1 MEYGPSNALAEDWEL
16 LVSFFPAHWREQAE
30 SSGALKGL
38 RQDKSA
44 ESYLR
49 VLLLHLGCGFSLRE
63 TIVRARQAGL
73 ADLSDVALL
82 KRLRKSKAW
91 LQQLCCSLFA
101 ARRGASAVAGE
112 RPWRL
117 LDGSLVSEPGKTGS
131 QWRVHYSLRWPSLE
145 CDYFKL
151 TPVEGSGQGE
161 SLDQFPL
168 APGDWVL
175 ADRGYCH
182 AEALG
187 AAARQGAFFTVRL
200 NPQGIRLQTPGGEPY
215 PLVDHLR
222 ALKRTDQTAEWSVR
236 IPLSGAP
243 PPLAV
248 RLCAVRKSAAAI
260 ALAQKKLRRKARK
273 QRWQVQP
280 ESLIYAQYVMVL
292 STFPA
297 AEYSTR
303 RVLEAYRLR
312 WQVELVFKRLKQI
325 AQLGHLPKHDP
336 ESSQA
341 WLYGKLFVALLT
353 EKLIQ
358 SANALSPWG
367 YEFSHPQG
375 TQSLA

>member
-1 MEYGPSNALAEDWEL
+1 MENAPPNALAEDWEL
-16 LVSFFPAHWREQAE
+16 LMSFFPSDWRKQAQT
-30 SSGALKGL
+30 SGALKGL

-49 VLLLHLGCGFSLRE
+49 VLLMHLGCGFSLRE
-63 TIVRARQAGL
+63 TMVRARHAQL

-101 ARRGASAVAGE
+101 ERRGAPVGAGVP
-112 RPWRL
+112 PWRL
-117 LDGSLVSEPGKTGS
+117 LDGTLVSEPGQTGS
-131 QWRVHYSLRWPSLE
+131 QWRIHYSLRWPSLE

-151 TPVEGSGQGE
+151 TPVEGSGHGE
-161 SLDQFPL
+161 SWYQFPF

-182 AEALG
+182 AEALEEV
-187 AAARQGAFFTVRL
+187 ARQGAFFTVRL
-200 NPQGIRLQTPGGEPY
+200 NAQGIRLHTPGGDLF
-215 PLVDHLR
+215 PLVEHLQ
-222 ALKRTDQTAEWSVR
+222 ALQGTGQTAEWPVR
-236 IPLSGAP
+236 IALPGSSP
-243 PPLAV
+243 HLAV

-260 ALAQKKLRRKARK
+260 ALAQKKLRRKAR
-273 QRWQVQP
+273 QQGWQVQP
-280 ESLIYAQYVMVL
+280 ESLLYAQYVMVL

-353 EKLIQ
+353 EKCLQ

-367 YEFSHPQG
+367 YEFPDAQG
-375 TQSLA
+375 AQSLA

>member
-1 MEYGPSNALAEDWEL
+1 MENETSNALAEDWEL
-16 LVSFFPAHWREQAE
+16 LMSFFPADWRKQAQT
-30 SSGALKGL
+30 SGALKGL

-63 TIVRARQAGL
+63 TIVRAQGAGL

-101 ARRGASAVAGE
+101 ERRCSAVGVGA
-112 RPWRL
+112 RSWRL
-117 LDGSLVSEPGKTGS
+117 LDGSLVREPGKTGS
-131 QWRVHYSLRWPSLE
+131 QWRIHYSLRWPSLA

-151 TPVEGSGQGE
+151 TPVEGSGHGE
-161 SLDQFPL
+161 SLYQFPF
-168 APGDWVL
+168 AAGDRVL

-187 AAARQGAFFTVRL
+187 EVARQGAFFTVRL
-200 NPQGIRLQTPGGEPY
+200 NPQGIRLQTPGGDVY
-215 PLVDHLR
+215 PLVEHLQE
-222 ALKRTDQTAEWSVR
+222 LKKAGQTAEWPVR
-236 IPLSGAP
+236 IPLPGSS
-243 PPLAV
+243 PLAV

-260 ALAQKKLRRKARK
+260 ALAQQKLRRKARH
-273 QRWQVQP
+273 QGWQVQP
-280 ESLIYAQYVMVL
+280 ESLLYAQYVMVL

-297 AEYSTR
+297 AEYNTW

-353 EKLIQ
+353 EKFIQ
-358 SANALSPWG
+358 SATALSPWG
-367 YEFSHPQG
+367 YEFPEAQSPQP
-375 TQSLA
+375 LA

>member
-1 MEYGPSNALAEDWEL
+1 METEHTNALAEDWEL
-16 LVSFFPAHWREQAE
+16 LMSFFPSDWRQQAE
-30 SSGALKGL
+30 TCGALRGL

-49 VLLLHLGCGFSLRE
+49 VLLMHLGCGFSLRE
-63 TIVRARQAGL
+63 TIVRAKQAHL

-82 KRLRKSKAW
+82 KRLRKSKPW
-91 LQQLCCSLFA
+91 LRQLCCSLFA
-101 ARRGASAVAGE
+101 ERSVSASPCGPAN
-112 RPWRL
+112 WRL
-117 LDGSLVSEPGKTGS
+117 IDASLVSEPGKTGS

-151 TPVEGSGQGE
+151 TPVEGQGHGE
-161 SLDQFPL
+161 SLYQFTF
-168 APGDWVL
+168 APGDFVL

-182 AEALG
+182 AQAIG
-187 AAARQGAFFTVRL
+187 QAVRQGAFLAVRL
-200 NPQGIRLQTPGGEPY
+200 NPQGISLQTPGGDPY
-215 PLVDHLR
+215 PLVNKLQS
-222 ALKRTDQTAEWSVR
+222 LKGAGQTAEWEVS
-236 IPLSGAP
+236 IPLPGKQPA
-243 PPLAV
+243 LQV

-273 QRWQVQP
+273 EGWQLQP

-292 STFPA
+292 STFPKA
-297 AEYSTR
+297 TYDSK

-325 AQLGHLPKHDP
+325 AQLGHLPKHDQ

-358 SANALSPWG
+358 AASAFSPWG
-367 YEFSHPQG
+367 YDFQDDKG

>member
-1 MEYGPSNALAEDWEL
+1 M
-16 LVSFFPAHWREQAE
+16 SFFPSDWRKQAQT
-30 SSGALKGL
+30 SGALKGL

-49 VLLLHLGCGFSLRE
+49 VLLMHLGCGFSLRE
-63 TIVRARQAGL
+63 TMVRARHAQL

-101 ARRGASAVAGE
+101 ERRGAPVGAGVP
-112 RPWRL
+112 PWRL
-117 LDGSLVSEPGKTGS
+117 LDGTLVSEPGQTGS
-131 QWRVHYSLRWPSLE
+131 QWRIHYSLRWPSLE

-151 TPVEGSGQGE
+151 TPVEGSGHGE
-161 SLDQFPL
+161 SWYQFPF

-187 AAARQGAFFTVRL
+187 EVARQGAFFTVRL
-200 NPQGIRLQTPGGEPY
+200 NAQGIRLHTPGGDLF
-215 PLVDHLR
+215 PLVEHLQ
-222 ALKRTDQTAEWSVR
+222 ALQGTGQTAEWPVR
-236 IPLSGAP
+236 IALPGSSP
-243 PPLAV
+243 HLAV

-260 ALAQKKLRRKARK
+260 ALAQKKLRRKAR
-273 QRWQVQP
+273 QQGWQVQP
-280 ESLIYAQYVMVL
+280 ESLLYAQYVMVL

-353 EKLIQ
+353 EKCLQ

-367 YEFSHPQG
+367 YEFPDAQG
-375 TQSLA
+375 AQSLA

>member
-1 MEYGPSNALAEDWEL
+1 METEHANALAEDWEL
-16 LVSFFPAHWREQAE
+16 LMSFFPSDWRQQAE
-30 SSGALKGL
+30 TCGALRGL

-49 VLLLHLGCGFSLRE
+49 VLLMHLGCGFSLRE
-63 TIVRARQAGL
+63 TIVRAKHAQL

-82 KRLRKSKAW
+82 KRLRKSKPW
-91 LQQLCCSLFA
+91 LRQLCCSLFA
-101 ARRGASAVAGE
+101 E
-112 RPWRL
+112 RPLSASPSAAANWRL
-117 LDGSLVSEPGKTGS
+117 IDASLVSEPGKTGS

-151 TPVEGSGQGE
+151 TPVEGPGQGE
-161 SLDQFPL
+161 SLYQFSF
-168 APGDWVL
+168 APGDFVL

-182 AEALG
+182 AQAIG
-187 AAARQGAFFTVRL
+187 QATRQGAFLTVRL
-200 NPQGIRLQTPGGEPY
+200 NPQGIRLQTPGGDPY
-215 PLVDHLR
+215 PLVNQLQS
-222 ALKRTDQTAEWSVR
+222 LKGTGQTAEWEVR
-236 IPLSGAP
+236 IPLPGKQ
-243 PPLAV
+243 PPLQV

-273 QRWQVQP
+273 EGWQLQP

-292 STFPA
+292 STFPKTT
-297 AEYSTR
+297 YDTK

-325 AQLGHLPKHDP
+325 AQLGHLPKHDE

-358 SANALSPWG
+358 AASAFSPWG
-367 YEFSHPQG
+367 YDFQDDKG
-375 TQSLA
+375 AQSLA

>member
-1 MEYGPSNALAEDWEL
+1 MENDSPNALAEDWEL
-16 LVSFFPAHWREQAE
+16 LMSFFPRDWRKQAHTC
-30 SSGALKGL
+30 GALKGL

-44 ESYLR
+44 EVYLR

-63 TIVRARQAGL
+63 TIVRAQQAGL

-91 LQQLCCSLFA
+91 LQQLCCSLLA
-101 ARRGASAVAGE
+101 ERRGWPVEVEA

-117 LDGSLVSEPGKTGS
+117 LDGSLIREPGKTGS
-131 QWRVHYSLRWPSLE
+131 QWRIHYSLRWPSLE

-151 TPVEGSGQGE
+151 TPVAGSGHGE
-161 SLDQFPL
+161 SLYQFPF
-168 APGDWVL
+168 APGDEVL

-187 AAARQGAFFTVRL
+187 EVARQGAFFTVRL
-200 NPQGIRLQTPGGEPY
+200 NPQGIRLQTPGGELA
-215 PLVDHLR
+215 PLVEHLQ
-222 ALKRTDQTAEWSVR
+222 ALNGAGQTAEWPVR
-236 IPLSGAP
+236 IPQPGP
-243 PPLAV
+243 HPPLAV

-260 ALAQKKLRRKARK
+260 ALAQQRLRRKARK
-273 QRWQVQP
+273 QGWQVQP
-280 ESLIYAQYVMVL
+280 ASLLYAQYVMVL

-303 RVLEAYRLR
+303 RILQAYRLR
-312 WQVELVFKRLKQI
+312 WQVELVLTRLKQI

-336 ESSQA
+336 HSSQA

-353 EKLIQ
+353 ERVIH
-358 SANALSPWG
+358 SATTLSPWG
-367 YEFSHPQG
+367 YELPDAQG
-375 TQSLA
+375 PQSLA

>member
-1 MEYGPSNALAEDWEL
+1 MENATGNALAEDWEL
-16 LVSFFPAHWREQAE
+16 LMSFFPRDWRKQAQT
-30 SSGALKGL
+30 SGALKGL
-38 RQDKSA
+38 RQDKSV
-44 ESYLR
+44 EEYLR

-63 TIVRARQAGL
+63 TVVRAQQAGL

-101 ARRGASAVAGE
+101 ERCYSPVVEGA

-131 QWRVHYSLRWPSLE
+131 QWRIHYSLRWPSLQ

-151 TPVEGSGQGE
+151 TPVEGSGHGE
-161 SLDQFPL
+161 SLYQFPL
-168 APGDWVL
+168 APGDGVL

-187 AAARQGAFFTVRL
+187 EVARQGAFFTVRL
-200 NPQGIRLQTPGGEPY
+200 NPQGIRLQTPGGDPA
-215 PLVDHLR
+215 PLVEHLQ
-222 ALKRTDQTAEWSVR
+222 ALKGAGQTAEWPVR
-236 IPLSGAP
+236 IPLPSP
-243 PPLAV
+243 QPPLAV

-260 ALAQKKLRRKARK
+260 ALAQQRLRRKARK
-273 QRWQVQP
+273 QGWQVQP
-280 ESLIYAQYVMVL
+280 ESLLYAQYVMVL

-341 WLYGKLFVALLT
+341 WLYGKLLVALLT
-353 EKLIQ
+353 EKFIH
-358 SANALSPWG
+358 SATALSPWG
-367 YEFSHPQG
+367 YEFPAGQG
-375 TQSLA
+375 PQSLA

>member
-1 MEYGPSNALAEDWEL
+1 MENETPNALAEDWEL
-16 LVSFFPAHWREQAE
+16 LMSFFPADWRKQAR

-49 VLLLHLGCGFSLRE
+49 VLLMHLGCGFSLRE
-63 TIVRARQAGL
+63 TIVRAQQAGL

-101 ARRGASAVAGE
+101 ERRCLPVTAGAP
-112 RPWRL
+112 PWRL

-131 QWRVHYSLRWPSLE
+131 QWRIHYSLRWPSLE

-151 TPVEGSGQGE
+151 TPVEGRGHGE
-161 SLDQFPL
+161 SLDQFL
-168 APGDWVL
+168 FAPGDWVL

-200 NPQGIRLQTPGGEPY
+200 NPQGIRLQTPGGDLY
-215 PLVDHLR
+215 PLVSHLR
-222 ALKRTDQTAEWSVR
+222 ELKAADQTAEWAVR
-236 IPLSGAP
+236 IPLPGP
-243 PPLAV
+243 QGPLAV
-248 RLCAVRKSAAAI
+248 RLCAVRKSAGAI
-260 ALAQKKLRRKARK
+260 ALAQARLRRKARK
-273 QRWQVQP
+273 QGWRVQP
-280 ESLIYAQYVMVL
+280 ESLLYAQYVMVL

-297 AEYSTR
+297 AQYSTS

-341 WLYGKLFVALLT
+341 WLYGKLLVALLT
-353 EKLIQ
+353 EKVIQ
-358 SANALSPWG
+358 SAHALSPWG
-367 YEFSHPQG
+367 YELRAQQG
-375 TQSLA
+375 AQPLA

>member
-1 MEYGPSNALAEDWEL
+1 METEHANALAEDWEL
-16 LVSFFPAHWREQAE
+16 LMSFFPSDWRQQAE
-30 SSGALKGL
+30 TCGALRGL

-49 VLLLHLGCGFSLRE
+49 VLLMHLGCGFSLRE
-63 TIVRARQAGL
+63 TIVRAKHAQL

-82 KRLRKSKAW
+82 KRLRKSKPW
-91 LQQLCCSLFA
+91 LRQLCCSLFA
-101 ARRGASAVAGE
+101 E
-112 RPWRL
+112 RPLSASPSGAANWRL
-117 LDGSLVSEPGKTGS
+117 IDASLVSEPGKTGS

-145 CDYFKL
+145 CDYFRL
-151 TPVEGSGQGE
+151 TPVEGPGQGE
-161 SLDQFPL
+161 SLYQFSF
-168 APGDWVL
+168 APGDFVL

-182 AEALG
+182 AQAIG
-187 AAARQGAFFTVRL
+187 QATRQGAFLTVRL
-200 NPQGIRLQTPGGEPY
+200 NPQGIRLQTPGGDPY
-215 PLVDHLR
+215 PLVNQLQS
-222 ALKRTDQTAEWSVR
+222 LKGTGLTAEWEVR
-236 IPLSGAP
+236 IPLPGKQ
-243 PPLAV
+243 PPLQV

-273 QRWQVQP
+273 EGWQLQP

-292 STFPA
+292 STFPKA
-297 AEYSTR
+297 TYDTK

-325 AQLGHLPKHDP
+325 AQLGHLPKHDQ

-358 SANALSPWG
+358 AASAFSPWG
-367 YEFSHPQG
+367 YDFQDDKG
-375 TQSLA
+375 AQSLA

>member
-1 MEYGPSNALAEDWEL
+1 MENDPPNALAEDWEL
-16 LVSFFPAHWREQAE
+16 LMSFFPADWEKQAE
-30 SSGALKGL
+30 ITGALRGL

-49 VLLLHLGCGFSLRE
+49 VLLMHLGCGFSLRE
-63 TIVRARQAGL
+63 TVVRAKQAEL

-82 KRLRKSKAW
+82 KRLRKSKSW
-91 LQQLCCSLFA
+91 LQQLCRSLFA
-101 ARRGASAVAGE
+101 ERQWSPSPSGA
-112 RPWRL
+112 PQWRL
-117 LDGSLVSEPGKTGS
+117 IDASLVSEPGKTGS
-131 QWRVHYSLRWPSLE
+131 QWRIHYSLRWPSLE

-151 TPVEGSGQGE
+151 TPVAGPGNGE
-161 SLDQFPL
+161 SLYQFVF
-168 APGDWVL
+168 APGDFVL

-182 AEALG
+182 AEALDE
-187 AAARQGAFFTVRL
+187 AARQGAFLTVRL
-200 NPQGIRLQTPGGEPY
+200 NPQGIRLQNREGDPY
-215 PLVDHLR
+215 PLADQLQS
-222 ALKRTDQTAEWSVR
+222 LQGTGQTAEWAVR
-236 IPLSGAP
+236 IPLAGNTRALS
-243 PPLAV
+243 V

-273 QRWQVQP
+273 QGWQLQP

-292 STFPA
+292 STFPPA
-297 AEYSTR
+297 LYSAG

-325 AQLGHLPKHDP
+325 AQLGHLPKHDQ

-358 SANALSPWG
+358 TANAFSPWG
-367 YEFSHPQG
+367 YELTDQQG

>member
-1 MEYGPSNALAEDWEL
+1 METEQANALAEDWEL
-16 LVSFFPAHWREQAE
+16 LMSFFPSDWRQQAE
-30 SSGALKGL
+30 TCGALRGL

-49 VLLLHLGCGFSLRE
+49 VLLMHLGCGFSLRE
-63 TIVRARQAGL
+63 TIVRAKQAQL

-82 KRLRKSKAW
+82 KRLRKSKPW
-91 LQQLCCSLFA
+91 LRQLCCSLFA
-101 ARRGASAVAGE
+101 ERLVSASPSGAAN
-112 RPWRL
+112 WRL
-117 LDGSLVSEPGKTGS
+117 IDASLVSEPGKTGS

-151 TPVEGSGQGE
+151 TPVEGQGHGE
-161 SLDQFPL
+161 SLYQFTF
-168 APGDWVL
+168 AVGDFVL

-182 AEALG
+182 AQAIG
-187 AAARQGAFFTVRL
+187 QAVRQGAFLAVRL
-200 NPQGIRLQTPGGEPY
+200 NPQGISLQTPGGDPY
-215 PLVDHLR
+215 PLVNKLQS
-222 ALKRTDQTAEWSVR
+222 LKGAGQTAEWEVS
-236 IPLSGAP
+236 IPLPGKQLS
-243 PPLAV
+243 LQV

-273 QRWQVQP
+273 EGWQLQP

-292 STFPA
+292 STFPKA
-297 AEYSTR
+297 TYDTK

-325 AQLGHLPKHDP
+325 AQLGHLPKHDQ
-336 ESSQA
+336 ESAQA

-358 SANALSPWG
+358 AASAFSPWG
-367 YEFSHPQG
+367 YDLQDDKG
-375 TQSLA
+375 AQSVA

>member
-1 MEYGPSNALAEDWEL
+1 MANATGNALAEDWEL
-16 LVSFFPAHWREQAE
+16 LMSFFPRDWRRQAE
-30 SSGALKGL
+30 TSGALKGL

-44 ESYLR
+44 EEYLR

-63 TIVRARQAGL
+63 TAVRAQQAGL

-82 KRLRKSKAW
+82 KRLRKSKPW
-91 LQQLCCSLFA
+91 LQQLCCALFA
-101 ARRGASAVAGE
+101 ERRCSRVVEGA

-131 QWRVHYSLRWPSLE
+131 QWRIHYSLRWPSLE

-151 TPVEGSGQGE
+151 TPVEGSGHGE
-161 SLDQFPL
+161 SLYQFPF
-168 APGDWVL
+168 APGDRVL

-187 AAARQGAFFTVRL
+187 EVARQGAFFTVRL
-200 NPQGIRLQTPGGEPY
+200 NPQGIRLQTPGGDVY
-215 PLVDHLR
+215 PLVEHLQ
-222 ALKRTDQTAEWSVR
+222 ALKGAGPTAEWPVR
-236 IPLSGAP
+236 IPLPGSS

-260 ALAQKKLRRKARK
+260 ALAQQKLRRKARK
-273 QRWQVQP
+273 QGWQVQP
-280 ESLIYAQYVMVL
+280 ESLLYAQYVMVL
-292 STFPA
+292 STFPV
-297 AEYSTR
+297 AEYNTW

-353 EKLIQ
+353 EKFIQ
-358 SANALSPWG
+358 SATALSPWG
-367 YEFSHPQG
+367 YEFPEAQSP
-375 TQSLA
+375 QSLA

>member
-1 MEYGPSNALAEDWEL
+1 MENATPNALAEDWEL
-16 LVSFFPAHWREQAE
+16 LMSFFPADWREQART
-30 SSGALKGL
+30 SRALQGL

-44 ESYLR
+44 EEYLR

-63 TIVRARQAGL
+63 TVVRAQQAGL

-101 ARRGASAVAGE
+101 ERRGAPEVGA
-112 RPWRL
+112 RQWRL

-131 QWRVHYSLRWPSLE
+131 QWRIHYRLRWPSLQ

-161 SLDQFPL
+161 SLYQFPF
-168 APGDWVL
+168 APGDEVL

-187 AAARQGAFFTVRL
+187 EVARQGASFLVRL
-200 NPQGIRLQTPGGEPY
+200 NPQGIRLQTPGGDRE
-215 PLVDHLR
+215 PLVEHLQELPG
-222 ALKRTDQTAEWSVR
+222 AGQTAEWPVR
-236 IPLSGAP
+236 IPLPSP
-243 PPLAV
+243 HPPLAV
-248 RLCAVRKSAAAI
+248 RLCAVRKSAAAT
-260 ALAQKKLRRKARK
+260 ALAQPRLRRKARR
-273 QRWQVQP
+273 QGWQVQP
-280 ESLIYAQYVMVL
+280 DSLLYAAYVMVL
-292 STFPA
+292 STFPTSA
-297 AEYSTR
+297 YSTR

-312 WQVELVFKRLKQI
+312 WQVESVFKRLKQI

-353 EKLIQ
+353 EKFIQ
-358 SANALSPWG
+358 SALTFSPWG
-367 YEFSHPQG
+367 YDLGDAQG
-375 TQSLA
+375 PQSLA